1 MTTSTTQN
9 DRSDAASVA
18 RRPDALLS
26 RDDTARLSVRSDA
39 IGLAYFFGHFGLI
52 GLGGWLTWQT
62 FPSIASYVPV
72 QKRGLMVIEARILMA
87 LYGAIIIAAVVTG
100 FGLGDLLAHT
110 AASRRTDPTHRPGSR
125 TCRLRRVAGPAQQ
138 YPHHIDLRLA
148 QRHRLADAVPRRAP
162 PVPECAVS
170 STPRAAPAGGFENHR
185 RTARLPRGATQHHH
199 DAALAA

>member
-52 GLGGWLTWQT
+52 DLGGWLTWQT
-62 FPSIASYVPV
+62 FPSSASYVPV
-72 QKRGLMVIEARILMA
+72 LKRGLMVIEARILMA

-100 FGLGDLLAHT
+100 FGLALVICWLIPRFLGEPIQRIVRVAEHAGCEESPDLLNNT
-110 AASRRTDPTHRPGSR
+110 RTTLTFRW
-125 TCRLRRVAGPAQQ
+125 LNAIA
-138 YPHHIDLRLA
+138 
-148 QRHRLADAVPRRAP
+148 
-162 PVPECAVS
+162 
-170 STPRAAPAGGFENHR
+170 
-185 RTARLPRGATQHHH
+185 
-199 DAALAA
+199 